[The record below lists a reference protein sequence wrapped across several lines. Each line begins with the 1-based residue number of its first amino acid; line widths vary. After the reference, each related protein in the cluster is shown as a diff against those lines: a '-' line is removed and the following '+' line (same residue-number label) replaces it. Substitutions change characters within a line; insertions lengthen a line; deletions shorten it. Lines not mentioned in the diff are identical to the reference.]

1 MELKEHKLSGQFIE
15 NKKLVTPTFNETNF
29 KSTMNDSMVN
39 LFSNTNFV
47 ENLKKMN
54 IGNDSGKDNHTS
66 GDEKSGEDI
75 TTNNDLLLKSKIK
88 RRKKPIRGQRKRYR
102 QL

>member
-1 MELKEHKLSGQFIE
+1 
-15 NKKLVTPTFNETNF
+15 
-29 KSTMNDSMVN
+29 MNDSMAN

-54 IGNDSGKDNHTS
+54 IGNDSSKVNHSS
-66 GDEKSGEDI
+66 GDEKSDEDI
-75 TTNNDLLLKSKIK
+75 TMNNDLLLTSKIK